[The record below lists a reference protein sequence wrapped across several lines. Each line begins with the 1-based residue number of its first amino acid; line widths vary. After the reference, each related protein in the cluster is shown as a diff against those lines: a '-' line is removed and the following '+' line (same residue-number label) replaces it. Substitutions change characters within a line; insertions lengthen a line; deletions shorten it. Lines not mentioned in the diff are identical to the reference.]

1 MAKAVAGSLVYDT
14 QLDSTKLNQQLDKAK
29 KDFKSL
35 GDDIKNSFKTTAT
48 VIGGVTAAMV
58 GLEQATREYRTDLSR
73 LETNTKVAGKNFDDM
88 KESLFG
94 LVALTDETDSS
105 VEALSNLLQTGFTQT
120 GMEKALESLKGA
132 VISFPDT
139 LKIEGLADGLQ
150 ETLATGEAIG
160 PFSEL
165 LERMGINLD
174 VFNEGLAE
182 SIKNGEQENFILQ
195 TLAETGL
202 AEVNAEYEKNNEGL
216 LKIKESQI
224 QFTDALAELG
234 NVLSPIIGEII
245 SYGTEIVKAVSD
257 AITKFQEYED
267 VITLFGIAIGTVTA
281 LVIAYKVQQ
290 ALATAGLTAWQAVT
304 LLATTATTALG
315 AAFTFLTS
323 PISLIIL
330 AIGAVIAIGYLLVKN
345 WDTIKETATK
355 VFGYIKDFGVKAI
368 EKVKET
374 FSGAFNIGKNLV
386 QGIWNG
392 INNAKDWIIE
402 KIKGFGDAVLDG
414 LKKFFGIASPS
425 KLMRDEIGKFIPQGI
440 AVGIDADTDKA
451 LKSIDEMSD
460 KIYSEM
466 QSAMNFENAKM
477 SVGGISGTVSQILT
491 AQNNQ
496 TISVNST
503 LELDGEKIASNTN
516 NVNTKKDLQYSFS

>member
-1 MAKAVAGSLVYDT
+1 MAKAVAGSLLYDT
-14 QLDSTKLNQQLDKAK
+14 EIDSTKLKKQLDKAK
-29 KDFKSL
+29 QELSKL
-35 GDDIKNSFKTTAT
+35 GNDIKKGFSTAAT

-88 KESLFG
+88 KDSLFG

-150 ETLATGEAIG
+150 ETLATGQAIG

-174 VFNEGLAE
+174 TFNQGLTEA
-182 SIKNGEQENFILQ
+182 IKNGDQENYILQ
-195 TLAETGL
+195 ILAETGL

-216 LKIKESQI
+216 LAVKESQI
-224 QFTDALAELG
+224 EFTDALAELG
-234 NVLSPIIGEII
+234 EVLSPIIEQVI
-245 SYGTEIVKAVSD
+245 SYGTEIVKSISN
-257 AITKFQEYED
+257 AITKFTEYKEI
-267 VITLFGIAIGTVTA
+267 ITLFGIAVGTVTA

-290 ALATAGLTAWQAVT
+290 ALATAGLTAWQAIS
-304 LLATTATTALG
+304 LLATTATTGLG
-315 AAFTFLTS
+315 TAFTFLTS
-323 PISLIIL
+323 PIGLVIL
-330 AIGAVIAIGYLLVKN
+330 AIGSLIAIGYLLVEN
-345 WDTIKETATK
+345 WDKIKEVATK
-355 VFGYIKDFGVKAI
+355 VFGYIKDFGVKAV
-368 EKVKET
+368 EKVKEA
-374 FSGAFNIGKNLV
+374 FSSAFDIGKNLV

-392 INNAKDWIIE
+392 INDAKDWVLD
-402 KIKGFGDAVLDG
+402 KIKGFGDAILDG
-414 LKKFFGIASPS
+414 LKSFFGIESPS
-425 KLMRDEIGKFIPQGI
+425 KLMRDEIGKFLPQGI

-451 LKSIDEMSD
+451 LESVDKMSD
-460 KIYSEM
+460 KIYDEM

-503 LELDGEKIASNTN
+503 LELDGEKIATSTN
-516 NVNTKKDLQYSFS
+516 KVNTKKDLQYSFS